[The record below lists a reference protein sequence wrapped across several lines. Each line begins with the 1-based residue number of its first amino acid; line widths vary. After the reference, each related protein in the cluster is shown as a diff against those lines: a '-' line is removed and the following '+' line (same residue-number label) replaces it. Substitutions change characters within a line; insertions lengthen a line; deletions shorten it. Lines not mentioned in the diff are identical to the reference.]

1 MIENSIDKEH
11 IDHHGTVTAI
21 SGGGAAGGPI
31 TATVRLEGNHDCS
44 GCRAAALCGMA
55 GKDSD
60 TLNVTLTD
68 HEAGRLHVG
77 DRVTLRGTE
86 RMHRRAIMLAT
97 VLPCVTLVAVMVA
110 LYLLTGSQPVAA
122 LGGLAAMVIFFIVL
136 FLARNRVAHEFS
148 FTVAESHR
156 PK

>member
-1 MIENSIDKEH
+1 MIENSINNEH
-11 IDHHGTVTAI
+11 IDHQGTVTAI
-21 SGGGAAGGPI
+21 SANSAEGTL
-31 TATVRLEGNHDCS
+31 TATVKLEGNHDCS
-44 GCRAAALCGMA
+44 GCRAAALCGVA
-55 GKDSD
+55 GKGSD
-60 TLNVTLTD
+60 TISVPLTA
-68 HEAGRLHVG
+68 HEAGRLHIG

-122 LGGLAAMVIFFIVL
+122 IGGLAAMVIFFLVL

-148 FTVAESHR
+148 FTLAESHR